1 VPSCSGCRDTNV
13 RVRDAVT
20 LDPGVYCNGITV
32 NASGVLTVN
41 PGVSILDRRGLT
53 VNGGGFV
60 TAAAS
65 R

>member
-1 VPSCSGCRDTNV
+1 V

-32 NASGVLTVN
+32 NASGVRTVN